1 MTATPVVAVDGP
13 AASGKGTLARK
24 LAAAL
29 GFDHLD
35 TGAIYRA
42 VGLAVIRSGGDPAD
56 PVAAIAAARAL
67 RPGAD
72 VLSDPALRSDEIGNA
87 ASKVAVVPEV
97 RAALLDFQ
105 RDFAK
110 NPPGRAGAV
119 LDGRDVGTVVCPDA
133 PVKLYIDASVD
144 VRAERRLSELRKRGI
159 PAIWSDVLEDMRARD
174 ERDSRRAAAPLRP
187 ADDAFVV
194 DTSVLTAD
202 QVFALAVEHVRGR
215 IGFDIESRRDF
226 SGPDRSF

>member
-1 MTATPVVAVDGP
+1 MTAVPVVAVDGP

-35 TGAIYRA
+35 TGAVYRS
-42 VGLAVIRSGGDPAD
+42 VGLAVIRAGGDPAD
-56 PVAAIAAARAL
+56 REAAIAAARAL

-105 RDFAK
+105 RDFAV
-110 NPPGRAGAV
+110 NPPGGRGAV

-133 PVKLYIDASVD
+133 SVKLYIDASVE
-144 VRAERRLSELRKRGI
+144 VRAERRLSELRERGI

-174 ERDSRRAAAPLRP
+174 ERDSRRAVAPLRP

-194 DTSVLTAD
+194 DTSILTAD
-202 QVFALAVEHVRGR
+202 QVFDLAVERVRSR
-215 IGFDIESRRDF
+215 IGIGGRA
-226 SGPDRSF
+226 RSFPSEG

>member
-1 MTATPVVAVDGP
+1 MTAVPVVAVDGP

-24 LAAAL
+24 LAAAF

-35 TGAIYRA
+35 TGAVYRA
-42 VGLAVIRSGGDPAD
+42 VGLAVIRAGGDPAD
-56 PVAAIAAARAL
+56 REAAIAAARAL
-67 RPGAD
+67 RPGSG
-72 VLSDPALRSDEIGNA
+72 VLHDPALRSDEIGNA

-105 RDFAK
+105 RDFAS
-110 NPPGRAGAV
+110 NPPGGAGAV

-133 PVKLYIDASVD
+133 SVKLYIDASVE
-144 VRAERRLSELRKRGI
+144 VRAERRLSELRERGI

-174 ERDSRRAAAPLRP
+174 ERDSRRTVAPLRP

-194 DTSVLTAD
+194 DTSILTAD
-202 QVFALAVEHVRGR
+202 QVFDLAVERVRSR
-215 IGFDIESRRDF
+215 IGLGEK
-226 SGPDRSF
+226 G

>member
-1 MTATPVVAVDGP
+1 MSAKPVVAVDGP

-24 LAAAL
+24 LAAAF

-42 VGLAVIRSGGDPAD
+42 VGLSVIRAGGDPSDKA
-56 PVAAIAAARAL
+56 AAIRAARAL
-67 RPGAD
+67 KPGAD
-72 VLSDPALRSDEIGNA
+72 VLSDPALRTDEIGVA

-105 RDFAK
+105 RDFAA
-110 NPPGRAGAV
+110 NPPGGSGAV

-133 PVKLYIDASVD
+133 PVKLYIDASVE
-144 VRAERRLSELRKRGI
+144 VRAERRLSELRGRGI
-159 PAIWSDVLEDMRARD
+159 PAIWTDVLEDMRARD

-187 ADDAFVV
+187 AEDALVV
-194 DTSVLTAD
+194 DTSGLSAD
-202 QVFALAVEHVRGR
+202 QVFDLAVERVRARTGLDVRG
-215 IGFDIESRRDF
+215 
-226 SGPDRSF
+226 